1 LEIKNIGTA
10 VRCAMP
16 AASFGAAGNRLFFFH
31 KSVDIV
37 KSLD

>member
-1 LEIKNIGTA
+1 MKNNGMTE
-10 VRCAMP
+10 RCAMP
-16 AASFGAAGNRLFFFH
+16 AASVGAAGNRLFFFH